1 MEIITDMHWIIAAR
15 NSLAVLVVLLVSGC
29 TQFNP
34 REYEPFVR
42 DLDDSNQ
49 LEISTYAADFPDRLT
64 EQGAVFEKYESAD
77 ELYFQVNIRD
87 SRKSAGPNTNVESI
101 LIHSFSYRFDDEPPS
116 VLLSD
121 YDYNFWMQGNPRY
134 DKQDLPPIPYKPDGR
149 VFIEIHFTLNGKT
162 FEFEGDMPATESS
175 STLPTF
181 IVNQGV

>member
-1 MEIITDMHWIIAAR
+1 MTAMQWMTAAR
-15 NSLAVLVVLLVSGC
+15 NTFVVLIVLLLWGC
-29 TQFNP
+29 TQFNQ

-42 DLDDSNQ
+42 DLDDLNQ

-64 EQGAVFEKYESAD
+64 EKGAVFEKYETAG

-87 SRKSAGPNTNVESI
+87 RKKSMGPNTNVESI
-101 LIHSFSYRFDDEPPS
+101 VIHSFSYRFDDEPPS

-134 DKQDLPPIPYKPDGR
+134 DKQDLPPIPYRPDGK
-149 VFIEIHFTLNGKT
+149 VSIEIRFTLNGKT

-175 STLPTF
+175 STWPTF
-181 IVNQGV
+181 VVNQGV